1 MQEVWKDIFFTD
13 KNATYDFRNKY
24 QISNYGKVKS
34 LERIDASNHYVK
46 EKILSTRKDKDG
58 YEIVTITY
66 NNIRK
71 DFKVHRL
78 VAYMFLNKPKNCN
91 IVNHKDENK
100 SNNFVYNLNWT
111 TVKENI
117 NYGSRNKKISKPIV
131 QYDLDGNFIRK
142 WESAYEVKKT
152 IGYDNS
158 SITKCLKGI
167 HKTAY
172 NYIWKYADK

>member
-1 MQEVWKDIFFTD
+1 
-13 KNATYDFRNKY
+13 
-24 QISNYGKVKS
+24 
-34 LERIDASNHYVK
+34 
-46 EKILSTRKDKDG
+46 
-58 YEIVTITY
+58 
-66 NNIRK
+66 
-71 DFKVHRL
+71 
-78 VAYMFLNKPKNCN
+78 MFLNKPKNCN